1 MNRGSFFGGTIDAV
15 DLTCAAAARVLHM
28 KGSRSEPQLHLQLR
42 RGGGRQRRTSRERR
56 RRAMPEDEDEVVER
70 PEKYRNDK
78 AWGEDRA
85 AAGECYEDEDIY
97 EDEGEEDEG
106 EDEGEDEEAGE
117 DEKTGGGGS
126 DDDDAIAEEYES
138 ALEAARIL
146 GAQHAQDKADRN
158 LVLAVVNSTSTKLPS
173 TSAPAEKAAT
183 TKNTKTARRKK
194 KKAKKGRR
202 RKNKKKGGGGA
213 AAPSE
218 AIAFPGKP
226 AVHGRRADP
235 EDVLS
240 RADRD
245 HVRVLSWLQN
255 ELERKHVGASRLMS
269 LMDDNRS
276 GTASCKEF
284 ETGLM
289 GVVSMRGHACQG

>member
-15 DLTCAAAARVLHM
+15 DRTCAAAADVLHM

-42 RGGGRQRRTSRERR
+42 RGEGRELQRGTSRERR
-56 RRAMPEDEDEVVER
+56 HRAMPEDEDEVVER
-70 PEKYRNDK
+70 PEKYRNDE

-97 EDEGEEDEG
+97 EDDEEEDEG
-106 EDEGEDEEAGE
+106 EDEGGVEEAGE
-117 DEKTGGGGS
+117 DDETGGRGS

-173 TSAPAEKAAT
+173 TSAPAEKGAT
-183 TKNTKTARRKK
+183 TKNTKTAKRKK

-226 AVHGRRADP
+226 AVHGRRANP

-240 RADRD
+240 RSDRD

-289 GVVSMRGHACQG
+289 GVVSQR